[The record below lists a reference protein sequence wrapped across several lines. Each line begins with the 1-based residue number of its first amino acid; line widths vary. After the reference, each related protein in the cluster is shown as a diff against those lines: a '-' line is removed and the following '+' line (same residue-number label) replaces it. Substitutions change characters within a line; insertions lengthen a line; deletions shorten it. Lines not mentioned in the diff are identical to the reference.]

1 MATYPKITSAQ
12 GGATT
17 SADSSAGQLQP
28 FTIANYDGIILGGVL
43 LPLLAGSLHG
53 GLSLNVEHR
62 KAKGTNFKKYV
73 SQGLDQEPI
82 SFTLNLFIDRSKN
95 LPLDWRDEFEKI
107 ESRLIPVK
115 TLDARN
121 AIDVYHPSLSGRGVR
136 QIVTTKLG
144 ILQPVA
150 VDRWTVDVAALDV
163 RSVSNTQGKATKAVI
178 AQDSIHYSGTTGP
191 ATVVSP
197 AAHARSITGRSRTY
211 PGTFT
216 SASR

>member
-12 GGATT
+12 GAFPST
-17 SADSSAGQLQP
+17 SGSESQLQP

-43 LPLLAGSLHG
+43 LPLLAGSLRG
-53 GLSLNVEHR
+53 GLKLDVEQR
-62 KAKGTNFKKYV
+62 KAKGTNFRKYT
-73 SQGLDQEPI
+73 SQGLDQEPV

-95 LPLDWRDEFEKI
+95 PPLDWRDEFERV
-107 ESRLIPVK
+107 EDRLIPRP
-115 TLDARN
+115 LDARN
-121 AIDVYHPSLSGRGVR
+121 AIDVYHPSYAGRGIK
-136 QIVTTKLG
+136 QIVTIALG

-150 VDRWTVDVAALDV
+150 VDRWTVEVSALDV
-163 RSVSNTQGKATKAVI
+163 RSVSNTQGKATKAVV
-178 AQDSIHYSGTTGP
+178 AQDPLRTSGTVSP

-211 PGTFT
+211 PGTLT

>member
-12 GGATT
+12 GGGTT
-17 SADSSAGQLQP
+17 SADGSAGQLQP

-43 LPLLAGSLHG
+43 LPLLAGSLRG

-62 KAKGTNFKKYV
+62 KARGSNFKKYT
-73 SQGLDQEPI
+73 SQGLDQEPV

-95 LPLDWRDEFEKI
+95 PPLDWRDEFEKI

-121 AIDVYHPSLSGRGVR
+121 AIPVYHPSYAGRGIVA
-136 QIVTTKLG
+136 IVTTKLG

-163 RSVSNTQGKATKAVI
+163 RSVSNTQGKATKAVV

-197 AAHARSITGRSRTY
+197 AAHAKNSTGKSRTY

>member
-12 GGATT
+12 GALPSTT
-17 SADSSAGQLQP
+17 AGDSQLQP
-28 FTIANYDGIILGGVL
+28 YTIANYDGVVL
-43 LPLLAGSLHG
+43 VGTLIPIVTGSLHG
-53 GLSLNVEHR
+53 GLSLSVEQR

-73 SQGLDQEPI
+73 SQGLDQEPV

-95 LPLDWRDEFEKI
+95 PPLDWRDEFEKV
-107 ESRLIPVK
+107 EPRLIPRP
-115 TLDARN
+115 LDVRN
-121 AIDVYHPSLSGRGVR
+121 AIPIYHPSLAGRGIV

-150 VDRWTVDVAALDV
+150 VDRWTVDVVALDV
-163 RSVSNTQGKATKAVI
+163 RSVSNTQGKATKAVV
-178 AQDSIHYSGTTGP
+178 AQDGLRTSGTVAP

-197 AAHARSITGRSRTY
+197 AAHAKNITGRSRTY

>member
-17 SADSSAGQLQP
+17 NADSSAGQLQP

-43 LPLLAGSLHG
+43 LPLLAGSLRG

-62 KAKGTNFKKYV
+62 KAKGSNFKKYV

-82 SFTLNLFIDRSKN
+82 GFTLNLFIDRSKN
-95 LPLDWRDEFEKI
+95 PPLDWRDEFERI

-144 ILQPVA
+144 ILQPIA
-150 VDRWTVDVAALDV
+150 VDRWTVEVSALDV
-163 RSVSNTQGKATKAVI
+163 RSVSNTQGKATKAVVE
-178 AQDSIHYSGTTGP
+178 QDPLHTSGTVSP

-197 AAHARSITGRSRTY
+197 AAHARNITGRSRTY
-211 PGTFT
+211 PGN
-216 SASR
+216 

>member
-17 SADSSAGQLQP
+17 SNNSGAGQLQP

-43 LPLLAGSLHG
+43 LPLLAGSLRG

-62 KAKGTNFKKYV
+62 KAKGSNFKKYT
-73 SQGLDQEPI
+73 SQGLDQEPV

-95 LPLDWRDEFEKI
+95 PPLDWRDEFEKI

-121 AIDVYHPSLSGRGVR
+121 AIPVYHPSYAGRGIVA
-136 QIVTTKLG
+136 IVTTKLG

-163 RSVSNTQGKATKAVI
+163 RSVSNTQGKATKAVV

-197 AAHARSITGRSRTY
+197 AAHAKNSTGKSRTY

>member
-17 SADSSAGQLQP
+17 SNNSGAGQLQP

-73 SQGLDQEPI
+73 SQGLDQEPV
-82 SFTLNLFIDRSKN
+82 SFTLNLFIDRSKSP
-95 LPLDWRDEFEKI
+95 PLDWRDEFEKI
-107 ESRLIPVK
+107 EDRLIPRP
-115 TLDARN
+115 LDARN

-136 QIVTTKLG
+136 QIVTTKIG

-150 VDRWTVDVAALDV
+150 VDRWTVDVSALDV
-163 RSVSNTQGKATKAVI
+163 RSVSNTQGKATKAVV

-197 AAHARSITGRSRTY
+197 AAHAKNITGRSRTY
-211 PGTFT
+211 PGTLT

>member
-12 GGATT
+12 GGGTGG
-17 SADSSAGQLQP
+17 DDEGRGQLKP
-28 FTIANYDGIILGGVL
+28 FTIANYDGIILGGLL
-43 LPLLAGSLHG
+43 LPLLTGSLRA

-62 KAKGTNFKKYV
+62 KAKGANFKKYV
-73 SQGLDQEPI
+73 SQGLDQEPV

-95 LPLDWRDEFEKI
+95 PPLDWRDLFEAV
-107 ESRLIPVK
+107 EDRLIPK
-115 TLDARN
+115 PLDARN
-121 AIDVYHPSLSGRGVR
+121 AIDVYHPSLAGRGIR

-150 VDRWTVDVAALDV
+150 VDRWTVDVSALDV
-163 RSVSNTQGKATKAVI
+163 RSVSNTQGKATKAVV

-197 AAHARSITGRSRTY
+197 AVRAKNITGKSRTF
-211 PGTFT
+211 PGTLT
-216 SASR
+216 NANR